1 MHFCLVHCNL
11 SSEESQELIGA
22 ACFLQLLMMMMPL
35 GCMWSRVYYV
45 TVDGLVASCE
55 LDKVV
60 AAVDE
65 MSWKDFCI
73 AFGSVFHMA
82 MYFVLQKGF

>member
-1 MHFCLVHCNL
+1 
-11 SSEESQELIGA
+11 
-22 ACFLQLLMMMMPL
+22 
-35 GCMWSRVYYV
+35 V

-82 MYFVLQKGF
+82 MYFVLQKDFDRGIVMGSHWDQANHLHMCNNVWRVQI